1 MNIFFDLNHILNG
14 SYPVDQDILAILR
27 TECKKKPDDFSN
39 KVDLI
44 WKYISCLYADEL
56 NTIFELSD
64 EIFKKQLANEIFL
77 RLYNTLSDMPG
88 GMPSLR
94 RSCLPS
100 QTIHESSQFIV
111 PSVFILCYNVCK
123 NNSTLQSTAW

>member
-77 RLYNTLSDMPG
+77 RQDNTLSTFT
-88 GMPSLR
+88 S
-94 RSCLPS
+94 
-100 QTIHESSQFIV
+100 EK
-111 PSVFILCYNVCK
+111 IL
-123 NNSTLQSTAW
+123 